1 MEREKLL
8 ETFKY
13 GYVLPEGTERMLE
26 LDCYCNKN
34 LEILCEEL
42 QMAFR
47 RLWKRLEEEKRL
59 EQSIFS
65 ISLCVI
71 RSRFLQRDGRVRI
84 YAFNESFYLDSDP
97 LWVEWDASA
106 LFHFLWEMENHL
118 LSLLKDFK
126 NVIKEGDIQEILQ
139 KEYVPWITQYITEL
153 TRFAIKKKKIDLSPV
168 LPQAGRF
175 CVTVGEYRGT
185 FDEVYVEENGLE
197 NDLDLRKLME
207 TGETEETKEIGI
219 YGRNCKSLQWKGLKL
234 KGING
239 TKSNFHH
246 VDFTGSDLSDSYFIK
261 AGFYHCNLKNT
272 LWKDALLFDA
282 DFSDSDLS
290 GANFSGA
297 MAPITKP
304 GLLNRNLLSLVGVD
318 FTNANLEHTNFSEA
332 DFSGADFR
340 TAVLQSTVFQNTRLN
355 GAKFSRKSLDK
366 IDLTAEQRNNIQI
379 YD

>member
-13 GYVLPEGTERMLE
+13 GYVLPEGIERMMELDTYCNENLE
-26 LDCYCNKN
+26 L
-34 LEILCEEL
+34 LCEGL
-42 QMAFR
+42 QAAFR
-47 RLWKRLEEEKRL
+47 QLWKRLEEKKRL
-59 EQSIFS
+59 EQNIFS
-65 ISLCVI
+65 ISLCVL

-84 YAFNESFYLDSDP
+84 YAFNESFYLDSNA
-97 LWVEWDASA
+97 LWVEWNASV
-106 LFHFLWEMENHL
+106 LLHFLWEMENHL
-118 LSLLKDFK
+118 LSSLKDFK

-139 KEYVPWITQYITEL
+139 TEYVPWVIQYITEL
-153 TRFAIKKKKIDLSPV
+153 TRFAIRKEKIDLSPI
-168 LPQAGRF
+168 LPQTGRF

-185 FDEVYVEENGLE
+185 FDEVYVEENNLE
-197 NDLDLRKLME
+197 NDLDLRKLLE
-207 TGETEETKEIGI
+207 TVETKEIGV
-219 YGRNCKSLQWKGLKL
+219 YGRNCKNLQWRGLKL
-234 KGING
+234 KGMNG
-239 TKSNFHH
+239 TKSNFRHM
-246 VDFTGSDLSDSYFIK
+246 DFSGSDLSESYFIK

-290 GANFSGA
+290 SADLSGA

-304 GLLNRNLLSLVGVD
+304 GLFSRNLLSLMGAD
-318 FTNANLEHTNFSEA
+318 FTNAKLEYANFSEA

-355 GAKFSRKSLDK
+355 GAKFSRKSLNQ
-366 IDLTAEQRNNIQI
+366 IELTEEQRNSIQI

>member
-13 GYVLPEGTERMLE
+13 GYVLLEGTERMME
-26 LDCYCNKN
+26 LDLYCNEN
-34 LEILCEEL
+34 MELLCEEL
-42 QMAFR
+42 QAAFR
-47 RLWKRLEEEKRL
+47 RLWKCLKEEKRL

-65 ISLCVI
+65 ISLCVL

-118 LSLLKDFK
+118 LSSLGDFK

-153 TRFAIKKKKIDLSPV
+153 TRFAIRKKKIDLSPV
-168 LPQAGRF
+168 LSQAGRF

-197 NDLDLRKLME
+197 NDLDLRKLAE
-207 TGETEETKEIGI
+207 TGETKEIGI
-219 YGRNCKSLQWKGLKL
+219 YGRNCKNLQWQGIKL

-239 TKSNFHH
+239 TKSNFYHM
-246 VDFTGSDLSDSYFIK
+246 DFSSSDLSDSYFIK

-290 GANFSGA
+290 GADFSGA
-297 MAPITKP
+297 MAPVMKP
-304 GLLNRNLLSLVGVD
+304 GLFNRYLLSLAGVD
-318 FTNANLEHTNFSEA
+318 FTNANLEYVNFSEA

-340 TAVLQSTVFQNTRLN
+340 TSVLQSTVFQNTRLD
-355 GAKFSRKSLDK
+355 GAKFRRKSLNQ
-366 IDLTAEQRNNIQI
+366 IELTEEQRNSIQI